1 MIIAKGIWKS
11 ELIDIY
17 SMVTSEQS
25 LTKEMSM
32 NIYVW
37 VSMLTSISAINRL

>member
-17 SMVTSEQS
+17 SVMTNEQS
-25 LTKEMSM
+25 LTKEM
-32 NIYVW
+32 NEYKYIFLGIHVD
-37 VSMLTSISAINRL
+37 INFCY